1 VSEVLSK
8 PRATGTLFS
17 VVIPA
22 HDAAGVIGRCLQ
34 SFLPGFG
41 PGEVQVVVVAYDC
54 VDATAHIAAGFA
66 GVTVVEL
73 EQATRSDAINA
84 GETAVDAFPR
94 LYLDPTCRV
103 SADDLRL
110 LAEAVDVAEARAV
123 VPSGLDAPGSG
134 RRTLESYE
142 GMQVRVPHPRRS
154 ADGVYG
160 LSSTARERFTVFP
173 SDQDDRAFLH
183 QNLTL
188 ADHGGRPAVSRV
200 TIDGVPFDRVTEE
213 QAVVRVFDDLAMNEG
228 GLLLTP
234 NVDIVRQLREPG
246 NADLTGHAT
255 LIVADGTPIVWA
267 SSILGDPL
275 PARVTGSSLIWSL
288 SGAAASSGHRVMLL
302 GGAEGVAERAAHRL
316 ERHHPDLAGVQWHYP
331 PFGFDADENGFSDVC
346 DAVEQARPD
355 VVFVGLGFPRQERLA
370 LRLLERFPS
379 TWFVGCGG
387 GITMTAGDV
396 SRAPA
401 WMQRCGL
408 EWIFRLSQEPK
419 RLFRRYLVDDA
430 PYALG
435 MLWRTATRRVRSW
448 PTPLRSY

>member
-1 VSEVLSK
+1 MTDLLSS
-8 PRATGTLFS
+8 PRTTGALFS

-22 HDAAGVIGRCLQ
+22 RDAAEVIGRCLQ
-34 SFLPGFG
+34 SFLTGFD
-41 PGEVQVVVVAYDC
+41 PGEVQIVVVAYEC
-54 VDATAHIAAGFA
+54 GDATARVAAGFP

-73 EQATRSDAINA
+73 DEASRSDAINA
-84 GETAVDAFPR
+84 GDNAVDAFPR
-94 LYLDPTCRV
+94 LYLDPTSSV
-103 SADDLRL
+103 SAPDLRR

-123 VPSGLDAPGSG
+123 VPSGLDAPGTG
-134 RRTLESYE
+134 RRSVESYD
-142 GMQVRVPHPRRS
+142 GLQVRLPHPRRS
-154 ADGVYG
+154 TDGVYG
-160 LSSTARERFTVFP
+160 LSSAARERFDVFP
-173 SDQDDRAFLH
+173 SDQDDRAFVE
-183 QNLTL
+183 QNLELVDPVARLT
-188 ADHGGRPAVSRV
+188 VSRV

-213 QAVVRVFDDLAMNEG
+213 QAVDRVFDDLAMNEG

-234 NVDIVRQLREPG
+234 NVDIVRQLREPE
-246 NADLTGHAT
+246 NADLTDQAS
-255 LIVADGTPIVWA
+255 LIVADGSPIVWA

-302 GGAEGVAERAAHRL
+302 GGEEGVAERAADRL
-316 ERHHPDLAGVQWHYP
+316 QRHNPDLSGVQWHFP
-331 PFGFDADENGFSDVC
+331 PFGFDTDESGFSDVC
-346 DAVEQARPD
+346 DAVEKAQPD
-355 VVFVGLGFPRQERLA
+355 VVFVGLGFPRQERVA

-396 SRAPA
+396 ARAPK
-401 WMQRCGL
+401 WMQRSGL
-408 EWIFRLSQEPK
+408 EWVHRLAQEPK

-448 PTPLRSY
+448 PPPSRSY